1 MRIAK
6 LFVGV
11 LLGCLLSGG
20 LINAQDYPVKGVR
33 LVVPYPP
40 GGATDLIARGLA
52 KYLADKWG
60 KPVIVDNRGGAA
72 GIIGAEAVSRAA
84 PDGYTLMLSD
94 SSPFVIAPH
103 LQANMPFNPLTAFAP
118 ITIVARQS
126 QVLAVGEKIPVT
138 NVKELVLY
146 LKANPGTTYGSF
158 GEGSTNHVLTEEF
171 ARLSGT
177 KLVHVPYKGT
187 GAVIP
192 DLLSGRI
199 GIYFGSL
206 GVLEPYEK
214 AGKLKLLAVTNE
226 KRLPFRPD
234 LPTFNESDLP
244 GLVVSLWMGLVAPA
258 GTPPEILG
266 KIQRDVSEILLDRT
280 FVDQVLSPQTLIPGG
295 DSREAFGAQL
305 RQDTARWGSLVKGIG
320 LKP

>member
-11 LLGCLLSGG
+11 LFGCLLSGG
-20 LINAQDYPVKGVR
+20 LINAQEYPVKGVK

-103 LQANMPFNPLTAFAP
+103 LHANMPFNPLTAFAP

-226 KRLPFRPD
+226 KRLPFRSD

-244 GLVVSLWMGLVAPA
+244 GFVVSLWMGLVAPT

-280 FVDQVLSPQTLIPGG
+280 FVDQILSPQTLIPGG
-295 DSREAFGAQL
+295 DSREGFGAQL

>member
-20 LINAQDYPVKGVR
+20 LINAQEYPVKGVK

-84 PDGYTLMLSD
+84 PDGYILMLSD

-103 LQANMPFNPLTAFAP
+103 LHANMPFNPLTAFAP

-126 QVLAVGEKIPVT
+126 QVLAVGEKIPAT

-171 ARLSGT
+171 ARLTGT
-177 KLVHVPYKGT
+177 QLVHIPYKGT

-192 DLLSGRI
+192 DLLFGRI

-305 RQDTARWGSLVKGIG
+305 RQDTARWGALVKGIG